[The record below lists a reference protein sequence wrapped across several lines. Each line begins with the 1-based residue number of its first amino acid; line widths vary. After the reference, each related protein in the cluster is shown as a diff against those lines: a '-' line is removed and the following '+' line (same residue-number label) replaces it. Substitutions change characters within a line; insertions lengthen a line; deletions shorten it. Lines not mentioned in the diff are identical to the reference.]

1 VTVDFLNTDLPGN
14 PRHRGSRLLRALVY
28 KDVVRFRMNEGHAAL
43 LTLALLEEIVGRP
56 DLASAM
62 DHRKPNL
69 SETVHE

>member
-1 VTVDFLNTDLPGN
+1 
-14 PRHRGSRLLRALVY
+14 LLRALGY

-56 DLASAM
+56 ELASAM
-62 DHRKPNL
+62 DQRKPNL